1 MDLTGGTVV
10 NETDIT
16 GLTCDSRQVEPGF
29 IFAALPGARLDGRD
43 YIPEA
48 LGRGAVAV
56 LAPAGTTIEPEGKKP
71 DETPVPVFT
80 DANPRRQF
88 ALMAAAFFE
97 NQPDTIA
104 AVTGTNGKTSVV
116 SFLRQIWQEL
126 GHPAASTGTLGIA
139 AEGFERRANLTTPD
153 PADLHRNLRDL
164 KRAGFEHLAL
174 EASSHGLH
182 QYRLDGVRASFGAFT
197 NLSRDHL
204 DYHGA
209 MDDYLAAKLRLFTDI
224 IADGGTAV
232 INADD
237 DHAEAVEAACRE
249 RGLGIMRYGQSGEDV
264 RLVAI
269 ESLAEGHRLELEV
282 AGKSAQ
288 VTLPLVGGFQASNAL
303 CALALA
309 IASGDDAEAAASALE
324 KLDGVPGRVQ
334 LAGRHPAGAPVYVDY
349 AHTPDALASVLKAL
363 RPHTR
368 GRLHLVFGC
377 GGDRDPG
384 KRPEMGSIAGK
395 LADVVIVTDDNP
407 RTEDADGIRAQILTA
422 VPAAD
427 NIGDRAQAIAEAVKG
442 LGPEDLLVVA
452 GKGHE
457 QGQIIGGET
466 RPFDDAEAVGAALKE
481 AGK

>member
-1 MDLTGGTVV
+1 
-10 NETDIT
+10 
-16 GLTCDSRQVEPGF
+16 
-29 IFAALPGARLDGRD
+29 
-43 YIPEA
+43 
-48 LGRGAVAV
+48 
-56 LAPAGTTIEPEGKKP
+56 
-71 DETPVPVFT
+71 
-80 DANPRRQF
+80 
-88 ALMAAAFFE
+88 
-97 NQPDTIA
+97 
-104 AVTGTNGKTSVV
+104 
-116 SFLRQIWQEL
+116 
-126 GHPAASTGTLGIA
+126 
-139 AEGFERRANLTTPD
+139 
-153 PADLHRNLRDL
+153 
-164 KRAGFEHLAL
+164 
-174 EASSHGLH
+174 
-182 QYRLDGVRASFGAFT
+182 
-197 NLSRDHL
+197 
-204 DYHGA
+204 
-209 MDDYLAAKLRLFTDI
+209 
-224 IADGGTAV
+224 
-232 INADD
+232 
-237 DHAEAVEAACRE
+237 
-249 RGLGIMRYGQSGEDV
+249 MRYGQSGEDV